1 MEEYVV
7 LVNNQDQEIGQMKKL
22 EAHQTGL
29 LHRAFSVFVFNSKG
43 EILLQKRNSKKYHSG
58 GLWSNTCCSHPR
70 PGEPVHRAAK
80 RRLMEEMGMKTKLF
94 NAFSF
99 IYKSHLDND
108 LIEHELDH
116 VYYGYSNNFPQFN
129 TDEVEA
135 VKYISPEA
143 LQLEMLHSPEMY
155 TEWLKI
161 CLDHLLS
168 HLNINES
175 HEQKSKK
182 SN

>member
-1 MEEYVV
+1 MKDYVV
-7 LVNNQDQEIGQMKKL
+7 LVDHQDQEIGKVQKM
-22 EAHQTGL
+22 EAHEAGL

-70 PGEPVHRAAK
+70 PGEPVLRAAK
-80 RRLMEEMGMKTKLF
+80 RRLKEEMGMKTKLF
-94 NAFSF
+94 SAFSF
-99 IYKSHLDND
+99 IYKASLDNN

-116 VYYGYSNNFPQFN
+116 VYYGFSNTIPQFN

-135 VKYISPEA
+135 VKYLSPEA
-143 LQLEMLHSPEMY
+143 LQLEIKHAPERY

-168 HLNINES
+168 HLNSTRS
-175 HEQKSKK
+175 HEQKS
-182 SN
+182 